1 MDQVKIGRFIAECR
15 KAKGLTQAA
24 LAEKLGITDRA
35 VSKWETGKSLP
46 DASIMLELCKL
57 LEFDVNELLTGE
69 HITMEN
75 YKNKA
80 EANLLEMSAKV
91 EQKDKLLLKVE
102 KIMIAVAIPF
112 YAAMIIIGAYVCKGG
127 NIPLGIALIVMA
139 VALVAV
145 LVCIG
150 LRIEHDAGYYECPNC
165 GERYVPTMKETIFAP
180 HMGWNK
186 KLKCPYCGQKA
197 YHKKVISKTKGDN

>member
-1 MDQVKIGRFIAECR
+1 MDQVKIGKFIAECR
-15 KAKGLTQAA
+15 KAKGLTQAS

-35 VSKWETGKSLP
+35 VSKWENGKSLP

-57 LEFDVNELLTGE
+57 LEIDVNELLTGE
-69 HITMEN
+69 HVTMEN

-112 YAAMIIIGAYVCKGG
+112 YAAMIIIGAYVCKSG

-145 LVCIG
+145 LACIG

-165 GERYVPTMKETIFAP
+165 GERYVPTMKAVVMAP
-180 HMGWNK
+180 HMGTSRK
-186 KLKCPYCGQKA
+186 MVCPHCGQKG
-197 YHKKVISKTKGDN
+197 YHKKVLSKTKGGN